1 MNAELMQQR
10 IARQKSYFAKGLT
23 LPIANRIRALK
34 SLEQTL
40 KRHESEIYD
49 ALQADL
55 GKSETE
61 SYMCELG
68 MAYSELSYMLRHIK
82 RFSRGRRVSTPLAQ
96 TAAHSYVK
104 PSPRGTVLIMSPW
117 NYPLMLTLDP
127 LVDALAAGNT
137 AILKPSAYAP
147 ATSRILETIVDE
159 AFDPALVCL
168 VTGGREENQ
177 WLLDQ
182 EFDYIFFT
190 GSQSV
195 GKEVLRHA
203 AEHLTPTALELGGK
217 SPCIVDKT
225 ANMSLAAR
233 RIVFGKY
240 LNCGQTCVAPDYI
253 CCDAAIA
260 DQLQEALKKEIQ
272 RQFGSDPL
280 NNPAYG
286 HIINQKHFDRLSQLV
301 ANSNVAFGGRC
312 DPQTLKIEPTVLA
325 PGHWDIPAMED
336 EIFGPILP
344 ILPYHSLERTLEKI
358 NARPHPL
365 ALYLFSQDRD
375 TIDRVTS
382 QCAFGGGCVN
392 DTVIH
397 LATTQM
403 GFGGVGASGMG
414 AYHGKV
420 GFDAFSHRKSIV
432 DKKTWMDLPMRYQPY
447 TPMAQKIIK
456 LFLR

>member
-1 MNAELMQQR
+1 MNAEQMQQR
-10 IARQKSYFAKGLT
+10 ISRQKAYFAKGLT
-23 LPIANRIRALK
+23 LPVASRIQALQ

-40 KRHESEIYD
+40 KRHESEIYA
-49 ALQADL
+49 ALEADL
-55 GKSETE
+55 GKSQTE
-61 SYMCELG
+61 SYLCELG
-68 MAYSELSYMLRHIK
+68 LVYSELSYMLRHTE
-82 RFSRGRRVSTPLAQ
+82 RRVSTPLAQ
-96 TAAHSYVK
+96 TAARSYVK

-137 AILKPSAYAP
+137 AVIKPSAYAP
-147 ATSRILETIVDE
+147 ATSRILETIVSE

-168 VTGGREENQ
+168 VTGGRAENQ

-195 GKEVLRHA
+195 GKEVLR

-225 ANMSLAAR
+225 ANIALAAR

-260 DQLQEALKKEIQ
+260 EQLQEALQKEIL
-272 RQFGSDPL
+272 RQFGPNPL
-280 NNPAYG
+280 QNPAYG
-286 HIINQKHFDRLSQLV
+286 HIINRKHFDRLSQLV
-301 ANSNVAFGGRC
+301 TDSQVAFGGRC
-312 DPQTLKIEPTVLA
+312 DPDTLKIEPTVLA
-325 PGHWDIPAMED
+325 PGSWEIPAMED

-344 ILPYHSLERTLEKI
+344 ILPYHSLEQTLEEI

-365 ALYLFSQDRD
+365 ALYLFSQDRA
-375 TIDRVTS
+375 TIDRPVCLWRRLHQRHRDS
-382 QCAFGGGCVN
+382 PGNHPNGLWRRRRQR
-392 DTVIH
+392 
-397 LATTQM
+397 
-403 GFGGVGASGMG
+403 
-414 AYHGKV
+414 HGRLP
-420 GFDAFSHRKSIV
+420 RKSG
-432 DKKTWMDLPMRYQPY
+432 L
-447 TPMAQKIIK
+447 
-456 LFLR
+456 

>member
-1 MNAELMQQR
+1 MNAEQMQQR
-10 IARQKSYFAKGLT
+10 ISRQKAYFAKGLT
-23 LPIANRIRALK
+23 LPVASRIQALQ

-40 KRHESEIYD
+40 KRHESEIYA
-49 ALQADL
+49 ALEADL
-55 GKSETE
+55 GKSQTE
-61 SYMCELG
+61 SYLCELG
-68 MAYSELSYMLRHIK
+68 LVYSELSYMLRHTK
-82 RFSRGRRVSTPLAQ
+82 RFSRERRVSTPLAQ

-104 PSPRGTVLIMSPW
+104 SSPRGTVLIMSPW

-137 AILKPSAYAP
+137 AVIKPSAYAP
-147 ATSRILETIVDE
+147 ATSRILETIVSE

-168 VTGGREENQ
+168 VTGGRAENQ

-225 ANMSLAAR
+225 ANIALAAR

-260 DQLQEALKKEIQ
+260 DQLQEALQKEIL
-272 RQFGSDPL
+272 RQFGPDPL
-280 NNPAYG
+280 QNPAYG
-286 HIINQKHFDRLSQLV
+286 HIINRKHFDRLSQLV
-301 ANSNVAFGGRC
+301 TDSEVAFGGRC
-312 DPQTLKIEPTVLA
+312 DPDTLKIEPTVLA
-325 PGHWDIPAMED
+325 PGNWEIPAMED

-344 ILPYHSLERTLEKI
+344 ILPYRSLEQTLEEI

-365 ALYLFSQDRD
+365 ALYLFSQDRA

-382 QCAFGGGCVN
+382 QCAFGGGCIN

-420 GFDAFSHRKSIV
+420 GFDAFSHHKSIV
-432 DKKTWMDLPMRYQPY
+432 DKKTWMDLPLRYQPY
-447 TPMAQKIIK
+447 TPLAQKLIK
-456 LFLR
+456 VFLR